1 MFLKNYSYGWIIICC
16 IVKEFEERTCK
27 TLMKGFYYFI
37 SLRFLSNFNYFWE
50 NSLSCHCFLS
60 PISIFP
66 DCLKVGKRFFRSQIR
81 SQFLSFPS
89 NIHQRKSSYYDDYTF
104 SFARK
109 FARNRSQFSRFSEHP
124 NGFFPFAFVIN
135 LAFKPKLLEQIFNFI
150 HLLFIIQLVRQHIP
164 Q

>member
-1 MFLKNYSYGWIIICC
+1 MQNIN
-16 IVKEFEERTCK
+16 ERI
-27 TLMKGFYYFI
+27 LLLYFSQI
-37 SLRFLSNFNYFWE
+37 SLKLQLFLRELFELPLLFITDFN
-50 NSLSCHCFLS
+50 LSRQ
-60 PISIFP
+60 PRI
-66 DCLKVGKRFFRSQIR
+66 GKRFFRSQIR

>member
-1 MFLKNYSYGWIIICC
+1 MDELLFVALLRNLRRELANIN
-16 IVKEFEERTCK
+16 ERI
-27 TLMKGFYYFI
+27 LLLYFSQI
-37 SLRFLSNFNYFWE
+37 SLKLQLFLRELFELPLLFITDFN
-50 NSLSCHCFLS
+50 LSRQ
-60 PISIFP
+60 PWI
-66 DCLKVGKRFFRSQIR
+66 GKRFFRSQSR

-124 NGFFPFAFVIN
+124 NGFFPFAFVFN